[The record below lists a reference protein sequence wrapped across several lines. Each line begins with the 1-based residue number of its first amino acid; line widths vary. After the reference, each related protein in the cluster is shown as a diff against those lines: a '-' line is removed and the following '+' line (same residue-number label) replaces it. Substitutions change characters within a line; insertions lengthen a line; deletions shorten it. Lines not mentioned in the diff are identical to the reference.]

1 MLLALIA
8 AAAVTVAGPAST
20 RCTATGSYD
29 RSALREICSLERAWS
44 QAVASG
50 DVDAPKR
57 ALADDYLGIGSSGKR
72 MNKAEMASQPPRT
85 SKSVLFS
92 DNDYVHVRFFGKVAL
107 NQGQD
112 TIRTKDGRISH
123 LVWTDTWLNRNG
135 KWQIVQ
141 SQDAEVD
148 VHSAE

>member
-1 MLLALIA
+1 
-8 AAAVTVAGPAST
+8 
-20 RCTATGSYD
+20 
-29 RSALREICSLERAWS
+29 
-44 QAVASG
+44 
-50 DVDAPKR
+50 
-57 ALADDYLGIGSSGKR
+57 
-72 MNKAEMASQPPRT
+72 
-85 SKSVLFS
+85 
-92 DNDYVHVRFFGKVAL
+92 VRFFGNMAV